1 MKKILKL
8 NNKSEGCE
16 NKKEVNK
23 RNNLKARYN
32 ISVEV
37 YDNMLTNQGNTCK
50 ICGIDSCK
58 TGKAFAVDHCHTTN
72 KIRGLLCSNCNTAL
86 GLMSDDVA
94 RMKKAIKYLKPT
106 WHAKIRKHYATF
118 SNRFRD

>member
-1 MKKILKL
+1 MKKTLKL
-8 NNKSEGCE
+8 NSKSEGCE
-16 NKKEVNK
+16 NKKEVSK

-37 YDNMLTNQGNTCK
+37 YDNMLINQGNTCK

-86 GLMSDDVA
+86 GFMGDDTA
-94 RMKKAIKYLKPT
+94 RMKRAIKYLKPP
-106 WHAKIRKHYATF
+106 WYVKIRKHYATF
-118 SNRFRD
+118 SNRFRN